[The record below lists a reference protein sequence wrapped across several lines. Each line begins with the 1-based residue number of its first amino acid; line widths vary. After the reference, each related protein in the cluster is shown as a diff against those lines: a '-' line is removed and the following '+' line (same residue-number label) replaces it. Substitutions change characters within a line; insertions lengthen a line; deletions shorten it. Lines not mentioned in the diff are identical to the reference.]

1 MRFQSTLLATLAVTA
16 LSTAAFADSIISV
29 EDGYARSSGMNAKAG
44 AAFMVIRNTGDTGDR
59 LVSAQ
64 SDVAAR
70 VELHTHKI
78 DENGV
83 AKMMQVEE
91 GFTIP
96 AGEAHMLQRGGDHV
110 MFMGIKKPFEQGA
123 KIPVTLVFEHAGE
136 VRVEIPVDLERQD
149 GQMKHSN

>member
-91 GFTIP
+91 GFAIP

-149 GQMKHSN
+149 GHMKRSN